1 MKRDYKLF
9 VQDILDAINHI
20 DEFVGDMSFEDFLAD
35 AKTTSA
41 TVLQVQIIGEATK
54 NIPTKLRNQYADIP
68 WKDMAAM
75 RDKVTH
81 FYFGVD
87 YKIVWRVIKRDLPVI
102 KPQIEKILSELV

>member
-9 VQDILDAINHI
+9 VQDILDAIKRI
-20 DEFVGDMSFEDFLAD
+20 EEFVGEMSFEEFIAD
-35 AKTTSA
+35 AKTASA

-54 NIPTKLRNQYADIP
+54 NIPAKLRNRYAGIP

-87 YKIVWRVIKRDLPVI
+87 YKIVWRVIKKDLPVI
-102 KPQIEKILSELV
+102 RPQIERILAEL